1 MANTTY
7 QSFRTSCLSPGIN
20 LLSANVACAIVTIS
34 PGYGTGNNYIANT
47 ITDQFFNV
55 VPSGSILSKDVLL
68 SGKTV
73 ANGSFSCSSVT
84 FSSVVA
90 KSPARPIEAIVF
102 YVNTGNT
109 ATSNLICYVDTISGS
124 PINLA
129 PNGGNVTVSF
139 SGSLVTF
146 S

>member
-1 MANTTY
+1 M
-7 QSFRTSCLSPGIN
+7 R
-20 LLSANVACAIVTIS
+20 
-34 PGYGTGNNYIANT
+34 
-47 ITDQFFNV
+47 
-55 VPSGSILSKDVLL
+55 SK
-68 SGKTV
+68 K
-73 ANGSFSCSSVT
+73 N
-84 FSSVVA
+84 
-90 KSPARPIEAIVF
+90 IEAIVF